1 MKQSKRIPRRVAS
14 SLVKSLFTIAQRL
27 SQALEYTTS
36 KHTYIDESLN
46 QVNAKFFKQ
55 QDTAILDSIIE
66 FHEGLAQKMRNGPI
80 TDEAFVTI
88 AKHKD
93 LRVRYVAA
101 DTSVGL
107 VITTG
112 CLKRLM
118 ELAANICDQTSWVD
132 NTTNLPVYVCET
144 VRNYR
149 DSFQAPHF
157 LRVLDILRFM
167 EETDDDML
175 EISLK
180 GVARDLKAHD
190 EMFSGYS
197 YNASPMGISRYY
209 PLLSDRYQP
218 DSWKHYLV
226 TLYSGL
232 VNEVCVFT
240 PASPMS
246 RDIALAELN
255 IVKA

>member
-14 SLVKSLFTIAQRL
+14 SLVKSLFNMAGRL
-27 SQALEYTTS
+27 STALEYTS
-36 KHTYIDESLN
+36 SPHTYIDESLN
-46 QVNAKFFKQ
+46 KVNAKFFSQ
-55 QDTAILDSIIE
+55 SDAAILDSITE
-66 FHEGLAQKMRNGPI
+66 FHTGITDKLRKGPI

-101 DTSVGL
+101 DTSIGL

-112 CLKRLM
+112 SLKRLM
-118 ELAANICDQTSWVD
+118 QLAANICDQTKWLD
-132 NTTNLPVYVCET
+132 NNTEVPIYVCET

-149 DSFQAPHF
+149 DSFNAPHF

-180 GVARDLKAHD
+180 GVAKDFKAHD

-197 YNASPMGISRYY
+197 YNSSPMGIQRYY
-209 PLLSDRYQP
+209 PILSDRYQHE
-218 DSWKHYLV
+218 SWKHYLT

-232 VNEVCVFT
+232 VSEVCVFS
-240 PASPMS
+240 PASHMT
-246 RDIALAELN
+246 RDIALSELN